1 MVKRLCLAWKRNKQ
15 NKDKGAELTVACSLF
30 AQKTPESKQ
39 KENIMKSKMFEKETF
54 KKEVVENVK
63 YLYRKTMDEASEQE
77 IFQAVSYVVK
87 DVIIDQWLATQQEF
101 DKADPKIVY
110 YMSME
115 FLMGRAL
122 GNNLINLTVYNEV
135 KEALEEM
142 GINLNAIEDQEPD
155 PALGNGGLG
164 RLAACFMESLATL
177 GYPAYGCGIRY
188 HYGMFRQ
195 KIENGYQVEEPDN
208 WLQNGYPFELKR
220 PEYNFEVKF
229 GGYVRA
235 EAQPDGRTRFVQEG
249 YQSVKAIPYDM
260 PIVGYNNNVVNTLM
274 IWDAEPMECFE
285 LDSFDKGDYHR
296 AIEQQNLAKNLV
308 EVLYPNDNHIAGK
321 ELRLKQQYFFV
332 SASLQRAIARFKKN
346 HPDIHMLPE
355 KAVFQMNDTHP
366 TVAVAELMRIL
377 LDEEGLEWDDAWN
390 ITTKCC
396 AYTNHTIMAEALEK
410 WPIEIFSRLLPR
422 IYQIVEEINRR
433 FVLEIQQK
441 YPGDNHKVEKMAIV
455 YDGQVKMAHLAICAG
470 YSVNGV
476 AALHTEILKKQELKD
491 FYEMFPEKFNNK
503 TNGITQRRFLMHGD
517 PLLADWVTKYVGKD
531 WITDLSRIKRLE
543 FYADDEKVQQEFLNI
558 KYQNKLR
565 LASYIE
571 EHNGIEV
578 NPRSIFDVQV
588 KRLHEYKRQLLNI
601 LHVMYLYNELKEHP
615 DMEFIPRTFIF
626 GAKAAAGYRN
636 AKLTI
641 KLINSVADVI
651 NNDKSINGKIKV
663 VFIEDYKV
671 SNAEIIFAAADV
683 SEQISTVSKEAS
695 GTGNMKFMLN
705 GALTIGTMDGAN
717 VEMAEEVGK
726 ENMFIFGMSSDE
738 VIAHEQKRDYDPM
751 QIFNNDQDVRKVL
764 MQLINGFY
772 SPNDPELFRDLYN
785 SLLNTQCTQYADTYF
800 ILADFR
806 SYVEAQKKINAAYAD
821 EKEWARKAILNIAA
835 SGKFSSDRTIQEYV
849 DDIWHLNKITVTVDD
864 KAE

>member
-1 MVKRLCLAWKRNKQ
+1 MVKQLCLAWKKNKQ
-15 NKDKGAELTVACSLF
+15 NKDRGAEPTGVCSLF

-63 YLYRKTMDEASEQE
+63 HLYRKTMDEASEQE

-142 GINLNAIEDQEPD
+142 GINLNAVEDQEPD

-235 EAQPDGRTRFVQEG
+235 EAQSDGRTRFVQEG

-377 LDEEGLEWDDAWN
+377 LDEEGLEWEDAWN

-441 YPGDNHKVEKMAIV
+441 YPGDNHKIEKMAIV

-558 KYQNKLR
+558 KYKNKLR

-683 SEQISTVSKEAS
+683 SEQISTASKEAS

-751 QIFNNDQDVRKVL
+751 QIFNNDQNVRKVL